1 MLARIDSDYLGSITH
16 GSGIRIG
23 YFAQDAEHTLD
34 PDNSILGEVESIS
47 DTSDIPRLRS
57 LLGSFLFS
65 DDDVDKKVSVLSGGE
80 RSRLALLKI
89 LLHPV
94 NLLILDEP
102 TNHLDINAKQ
112 VLLEALRSYRG
123 TVVFVS
129 HDTHFIKHIANRILY
144 LSEDEP
150 EFFEGD
156 YEYFSWKL
164 EQKEAIEQESESRAS
179 REKPQRETQAASW
192 KESNRMRNRLRS
204 LQTEA
209 DRLIELSASLESQM
223 ARIDEQMSLEQ
234 NYSDSEAITRL
245 LKRKREL
252 QTEHEDTEE
261 RWFAVH
267 EEMELVEAGLGVS

>member
-1 MLARIDSDYLGSITH
+1 
-16 GSGIRIG
+16 
-23 YFAQDAEHTLD
+23 
-34 PDNSILGEVESIS
+34 
-47 DTSDIPRLRS
+47 
-57 LLGSFLFS
+57 
-65 DDDVDKKVSVLSGGE
+65 
-80 RSRLALLKI
+80 
-89 LLHPV
+89 V

-102 TNHLDINAKQ
+102 TNHLAINAKQ